1 MEQWYTLHTKPN
13 SEYHVAAVLQ
23 EIGVRTFVPSIEV
36 PTARHRKKRKPFFPG
51 YIFIKYDFSADGFS
65 RLRWTP
71 GVRYVI
77 AVDGVPIPLPEV
89 VIAAI
94 RQKADGFSADVAAK
108 SPALKP
114 GDTVKITD
122 GPFQDMFGVV
132 SAASS
137 AAHRVQ
143 VLLNVLG
150 RVNKVHMDVDRV
162 EKIATVDQSKPKR
175 PRRTRGRGRRIKRR
189 LAV

>member
-13 SEYHVAAVLQ
+13 SEYQVATVLQ
-23 EIGVRTFVPSIEV
+23 EVGVRTFVPSIEV
-36 PTARHRKKRKPFFPG
+36 STTQHRKKRKPFFPG

-71 GVRYVI
+71 GLRYVV
-77 AVDGVPIPLPEV
+77 AVDGMPIPLPET
-89 VIAAI
+89 VIATIQRKLRTFSVDTTA
-94 RQKADGFSADVAAK
+94 KHGFKV
-108 SPALKP
+108 
-114 GDTVKITD
+114 GDTVKIVD
-122 GPFQDMFGVV
+122 GPFQDMLGVI
-132 SAASS
+132 SADSS

-150 RVNKVHMDVDRV
+150 RVNKVHIDVDRV
-162 EKIATVDQSKPKR
+162 EKVAIAQPKPKR

-189 LAV
+189 LEV